1 MQKEDLIIIDKTYDT
16 LCTLREVSKD
26 EEKVHQKVKLI
37 IKQIETQEKASS
49 DLEAIRK
56 EMNELNK

>member
-1 MQKEDLIIIDKTYDT
+1 MQKEDFIIIDKTYDT
-16 LCTLREVSKD
+16 LCTLREVSKE